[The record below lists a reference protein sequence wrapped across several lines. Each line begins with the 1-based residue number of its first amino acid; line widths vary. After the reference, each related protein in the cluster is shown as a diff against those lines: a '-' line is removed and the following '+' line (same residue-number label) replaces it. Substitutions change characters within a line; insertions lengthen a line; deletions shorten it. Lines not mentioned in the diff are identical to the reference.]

1 MAKRQIGIDLDAG
14 TLRVAILQQE
24 KGEPAQIS
32 LGRRTY
38 ANETDLAEA
47 LKELVGTELHYG
59 DRFATALPARE
70 GFVRRL
76 SFPFAD
82 PKKIAA
88 ALNFELASQLPLSI
102 EECVTDFQRP
112 LPGPEGGFSVTAAA
126 VRAEG
131 IPPLLTAFAEAQ
143 IPLQTIDLAPFAY
156 AKGLKEQVD
165 EGILA
170 CLQSQEIT
178 VSLVLEGKLVDYRI
192 LPLPA
197 GQSAEQTARA
207 LHLEGRALQQGTD
220 HGELPFFLMGTAVT
234 PALQQHLQKLG
245 AQVRIPAFLADDGD
259 VPPEFL
265 PAVALAMRAGLGE
278 KDKGFNFRRGPF
290 ALKSQWGIN
299 RTHLISAGI
308 LVALILLALA
318 GSATLNYSSKA
329 QRAQA
334 LQAEMTK
341 AFRETFPGPQA
352 IVDIPLQMRGKVKEL
367 QDKLVLF
374 GLDQTRTPLASLQQ
388 ISQTIP
394 NDVTVDIREWN
405 YSEEG
410 IRMEGQ
416 TTSFDAIN
424 RIVKALEQT
433 KDYASVQI
441 SDAKM
446 SLEGN
451 LVDFRL
457 SLTPAKQGGAQ

>member
-14 TLRVAILQQE
+14 TVRVAVLQQE
-24 KGEPAQIS
+24 KGEPARIS
-32 LGRRTY
+32 LGHQAY
-38 ANETDLAEA
+38 ADEAELAAA
-47 LKELVGTELHYG
+47 LKELIGTELHYG
-59 DRFATALPARE
+59 DRFAAALPASE

-88 ALNFELASQLPLSI
+88 ALSFELASQLPLSI
-102 EECVTDFQRP
+102 EDCVTDFQRP
-112 LPGPEGGFSVTAAA
+112 VPGPDGGFSVTAAA
-126 VRAEG
+126 VRAEA
-131 IPPLLTAFAEAQ
+131 IPPLLGAFEAAQ
-143 IPLQTIDLAPFAY
+143 LPLHTIDLAPFAY
-156 AKGLKEQVD
+156 AKGLKEQVN

-170 CLQSQEIT
+170 CLQGQEAT
-178 VSLVLEGKLVDYRI
+178 VSLVLDGRLVDYRI

-197 GQSAEQTARA
+197 GQSADKTARA

-220 HGELPFFLMGTAVT
+220 YEDLPFFLMGSAVT
-234 PALQQHLQKLG
+234 TELKQHLPKLG
-245 AQVRIPAFLADDGD
+245 AQVRIPAFLHDDD
-259 VPPEFL
+259 AVSPEFL
-265 PAVALAMRAGLGE
+265 PAVALALRAGLGE
-278 KDKGFNFRRGPF
+278 KDKGFNFRSGPF
-290 ALKSQWGIN
+290 ALKTQWGIN

-308 LVALILLALA
+308 LCALILLTLT
-318 GSATLNYSSKA
+318 GSAYLNFSSKA
-329 QRAQA
+329 QRARA

-352 IVDIPLQMRGKVKEL
+352 VVDIPLQMRGKVKEL

-394 NDVTVDIREWN
+394 KDVTVDIREWN

-433 KDYASVQI
+433 KNFASVQI

-457 SLTPAKQGGAQ
+457 SLTPAKQGGDQ